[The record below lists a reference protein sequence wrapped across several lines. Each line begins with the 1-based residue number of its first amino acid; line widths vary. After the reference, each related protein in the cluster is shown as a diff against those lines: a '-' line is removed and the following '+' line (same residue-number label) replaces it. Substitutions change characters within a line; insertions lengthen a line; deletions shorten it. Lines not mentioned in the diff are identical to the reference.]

1 MKPNVIKKAGKKNGF
16 TLIEMIV
23 SMSIFTIALLI
34 IVGAL
39 ISLENA
45 SRKARTV
52 RIVTDNLSAAI
63 DSMSRNVR
71 MGTYYHCGCVGPYT
85 TPLNCP
91 MTDDTGGGG
100 ATCLAFES
108 QRGDPSISTD
118 QYIYRLSGNRIE
130 RSTDG
135 GSTFLALTAPELDVT
150 NLRFYV
156 TGTETS
162 SNQPYVTM
170 IVRGSASTTPR
181 TATDFNIQTTIGERT
196 PNFDFT
202 AP

>member
-1 MKPNVIKKAGKKNGF
+1 MKYYSTHNQGARGF

-23 SMSIFTIALLI
+23 SMSIFIITILI

-52 RIVTDNLSAAI
+52 RVVTDNMSAAL

-71 MGTYYHCGCVGPYT
+71 MGTYLHCGCNAPYDV
-85 TPLNCP
+85 PMNCP
-91 MTDDTGGGG
+91 MTNDEGAGGDV
-100 ATCLAFES
+100 CLAFES

-118 QYIYRLSGNRIE
+118 QYVYRLNANRIE

-135 GSTFLALTAPELDVT
+135 GATFLALTAPELNVT
-150 NLRFYV
+150 TLRFYV
-156 TGTETS
+156 SGTEYDD
-162 SNQPYVTM
+162 NQPYVTM
-170 IVRGSASTTPR
+170 VIRGQASTTPK

-196 PNFDFT
+196 PNFQYL